1 MKMLSKVSSF
11 TKSYKSLVLLFAFL
25 FVWTACSDQSEVN
38 TPGPQASSAATIDPT
53 TAAATS
59 KSFPV
64 TTLTVGDGNNY
75 SVASTV
81 TWYGSTTTWTYTITA
96 ASAAKDISHVSFLG
110 IDGCFL
116 SNWTNAAQNPLEL
129 TQEGNTGC
137 LQDQTMQVYKST
149 DDANKRTKTFTFT
162 FNKAFAVDESAGSI
176 YVKTG
181 SVNGNSGG
189 GCESITIPGPSC
201 TELSISGKV
210 EKKVC
215 DDTQTAVVPAEGVTV
230 TAQQGTQTLT
240 ATTAADGTYSFS
252 NLGGEWIMSIPNE
265 DAVKVATGPDNGST
279 NFLFDARVNGSCAQ
293 VVGSAKIID
302 CVDENK
308 RTQAY
313 QNADVNFDTQ
323 TAATQT
329 GTNGDYSFSNVS
341 VGSHTI
347 TIDGVSKTISVGSEN
362 GVYTVD
368 EIVVDSRPN
377 GSCAIIVGTTTIME
391 CFQQSSRTNPYVGIT
406 ASCEHQ
412 SCTTLAPDG
421 SFRFTNASAM
431 THTITIDGVT
441 KSVTVTADEGIFNAG
456 EILVDKT
463 NGGVCGSGPV
473 ECSLSQG
480 YWFAK
485 PQAVWPA
492 GSVTIGGK
500 TYTQAEG
507 KAIWNTSNSKG
518 LLNAKAAFLQASAIK
533 LSKVEPTASVWAD
546 VQIIENYLAN
556 IAKLAPGSIPA
567 NSKTGPNANAGA
579 AAGRIGNWI
588 NANHCAE

>member
-1 MKMLSKVSSF
+1 MKIF
-11 TKSYKSLVLLFAFL
+11 TKMSSLSSAYKSLVLLFAFL

-38 TPGPQASSAATIDPT
+38 TPGPQASSSATIDPS
-53 TAAATS
+53 TAGATS

-64 TTLTVGDGNNY
+64 STVTLSDGSNY
-75 SVASTV
+75 SVASNV
-81 TWYGSTTTWTYTITA
+81 TWYGSTTTWTYTITTVDN
-96 ASAAKDISHVSFLG
+96 AKNISHVNFYGFKNCFWDNLNSSEGLVLVKEPTST
-110 IDGCFL
+110 GCFAVDTDVIKYTPANE
-116 SNWTNAAQNPLEL
+116 SEQRSL
-129 TQEGNTGC
+129 TF
-137 LQDQTMQVYKST
+137 SW
-149 DDANKRTKTFTFT
+149 T
-162 FNKAFAVDESAGSI
+162 FNSALAVDESAGSV
-176 YVKTG
+176 YVKA
-181 SVNGNSGG
+181 SNR
-189 GCESITIPGPSC
+189 CESVTIPGPSC

-210 EKKVC
+210 EKKIC
-215 DDTQTAVVPAEGVTV
+215 NDALTSVVPAEGVTV
-230 TAQQGTQTLT
+230 TAQQGTQTTLT

-252 NLGGEWIMSIPNE
+252 NLGGEWIISIPDA
-265 DAVKVATGPDNGST
+265 DAVKVAAGPDNGSS
-279 NFLFDARVNGSCAQ
+279 NFLFDTRVNGSCAQ
-293 VVGSAKIID
+293 VVGSAKVIN

-313 QNADVNFDTQ
+313 QNADVNFNTQ

-329 GTNGDYSFSNVS
+329 GTNGDYKFSNVS

-347 TIDGVSKTISVGSEN
+347 TIGGVSKTISVGSED

-368 EIVVDSRPN
+368 EIVVDNRPN
-377 GSCAIIVGTTTIME
+377 GSCAMIVGTTIIME
-391 CFQQSSRTNPYVGIT
+391 CFQQSSRTNPYVGVT
-406 ASCEHQ
+406 ATCEHQ

-421 SFRFTNASAM
+421 SFRFMNASAM

-441 KSVTVTADEGIFNAG
+441 KSVNVTADEGIFNVG

-492 GSVTIGGK
+492 GEVTIGGK
-500 TYTQAEG
+500 KYTQAEG
-507 KAIWNTSNSKG
+507 KAIWNTSNSRG

-546 VQIIENYLAN
+546 VQIIENYLAS
-556 IAKLAPGSIPA
+556 IAKLAPGSIPG
-567 NSKTGPNANAGA
+567 NSRTGANANAGA